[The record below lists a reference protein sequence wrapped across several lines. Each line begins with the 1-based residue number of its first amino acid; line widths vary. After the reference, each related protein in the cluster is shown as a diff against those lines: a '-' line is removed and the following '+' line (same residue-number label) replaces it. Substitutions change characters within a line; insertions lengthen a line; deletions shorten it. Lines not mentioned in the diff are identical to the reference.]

1 MEYRR
6 SIMAEWN
13 ALQVATRKR
22 GINGKPP
29 SPLRIGEAEEGSRH
43 LGARQRYLD
52 MIELR
57 SSDF

>member
-1 MEYRR
+1 MEYLR

-13 ALQVATRKR
+13 ALQVPTMKR
-22 GINGKPP
+22 GVNGKPP